1 MTTAPT
7 VNSAYPAPID
17 DLLPRAR
24 ALAEALGEI
33 PSRNRLKKELR
44 VGSPK
49 ANALRDA
56 LTDLLAPPAPAA
68 PLEPTDPTPDL
79 IGPPPAMPD
88 PADAVPARPLDA
100 SPLEGQPADPGA
112 NITTEG
118 TAAAPAAPRR
128 PVVWPVLL
136 LAAPA
141 FVAIWAGWVE
151 LGKLTGFGKATLLP
165 GIADGVTLDIAITLP
180 IGMETY
186 AAYALWVWLS
196 GRAPAKARRFAK
208 WSAIASLA
216 IGAAGQVG
224 YHLMAAAG
232 WTSAPWPVTALVAC
246 LPVAV
251 LGMGAALAHLMRA
264 DH

>member
-1 MTTAPT
+1 MTAAPT
-7 VNSAYPAPID
+7 VNSAYPAPIE

-24 ALAEALGEI
+24 ALADALGEI

-56 LTDLLAPPAPAA
+56 LAELLTPPAPAA
-68 PLEPTDPTPDL
+68 APEPTEPTPDL
-79 IGPPPAMPD
+79 IGTPPATPELA
-88 PADAVPARPLDA
+88 PAEQTPPLPA
-100 SPLEGQPADPGA
+100 SPLEGSDADPGT
-112 NITTEG
+112 NITAEV
-118 TAAAPAAPRR
+118 TATARRR

-151 LGKLTGFGKATLLP
+151 LGKLTGFGKVNLLP
-165 GIADGVTLDIAITLP
+165 GIADGVMLDTAITLP

-196 GRAPAKARRFAK
+196 GRAPHAARRFAK

-216 IGAAGQVG
+216 IGAAGQVT

-264 DH
+264 EH